1 MSNLFIRSIAGL
13 VFSVAVIGSALLGQY
28 AVGALFLFFAL
39 GGLWEFV
46 HLNGLKLKSQPRYGV
61 TLFLGF
67 VLYMLFFMFSIGK
80 VEVSAF
86 WIFVPLLVVASCL
99 EIFSTDQWSI
109 QQLAITF
116 FGLAYVIIPFSFVSL
131 LAFNFGEFNYELPVG
146 FFLILWANDT
156 GAYLIGRKIGKHKLY
171 ERISPNKT
179 IEGLFGGILSSAL
192 TGYLCSLIFTSL
204 ELMHWCVI
212 ALIVAVFANVGDLF
226 ESHIKRICGVKDSGK
241 IIPGHGGVLD
251 RFDGL
256 LMALPV
262 VIVYLKLI

>member
-1 MSNLFIRSIAGL
+1 LSNLFVRTIAGL
-13 VFSVAVIGSALLGQY
+13 VFSVTVIGSALLGQY
-28 AVGALFLFFAL
+28 AVGVLFLFFAL
-39 GGLWEFV
+39 GGLWEFI
-46 HLNGLKLKSQPRYGV
+46 HLNSLKLKSQPRYAV

-67 VLYMLFFMFSIGK
+67 VLYVLFFLFSIGK

-86 WIFVPLLVVASCL
+86 WIFIPLMVVASCL

-109 QQLAITF
+109 QQLASTF
-116 FGLAYVIIPFSFVSL
+116 FGLAYVIVPFSFVSL
-131 LAFNFGEFNYELPVG
+131 LAFNSGEFNYELPVG

-156 GAYLIGRKIGKHKLY
+156 GAYLIGRKIGRHKLY

-179 IEGLFGGILSSAL
+179 IEGLVGGVLASVL
-192 TGYLCSLIFTSL
+192 TGYGCSTIFNSL
-204 ELMHWCVI
+204 DLSHWLVI